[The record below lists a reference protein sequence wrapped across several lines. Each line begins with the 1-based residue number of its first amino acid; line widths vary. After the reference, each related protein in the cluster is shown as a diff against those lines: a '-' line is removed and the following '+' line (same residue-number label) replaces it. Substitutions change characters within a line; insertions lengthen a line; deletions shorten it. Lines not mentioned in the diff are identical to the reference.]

1 MYRGDA
7 KREDGFELS
16 SGAFAMSNERERVT
30 GWPLPNFDTK
40 ACHADRHMERRP
52 GDSNFPSITARFV
65 STEIISQTL
74 SRLVN
79 SLL

>member
-16 SGAFAMSNERERVT
+16 SGAFAMSTERERVT

-40 ACHADRHMERRP
+40 ACHADRHMEGRH
-52 GDSNFPSITARFV
+52 GVSNFPSITARFV
-65 STEIISQTL
+65 STEIMGQSL
-74 SRLVN
+74 SRLAN
-79 SLL
+79 SPL